1 MRHPSIVHRSPSTFL
16 SPGRCDFTKQQ
27 QAAKMTMYASDQ
39 NAFFNSSISGFRG
52 YDQDFDMEE
61 DNFTDAL
68 EHQTQCDM
76 NEQDFNTK
84 LPDTK
89 ATSEAYTP
97 TTTTFAQDPPMFGE
111 SILKTKPLT
120 HPKHYNPLAEPEETI
135 RVNKYSA
142 SDKHTAAYHSI
153 FKTSPNSFQDQSQS
167 QHNSGC
173 SGSRGASTP
182 PATPRPRDISATDPE
197 PELGFEPKPEGTARV
212 WLGPDDLR
220 DVAKPFLR
228 EKRWHEKVAHLHPSI
243 PLASHRYWIG
253 VLNPDQKPKY
263 ASKETHF
270 TWMKGNRLTTVETV
284 RKIYAATTMHEGV
297 FIMGGERPEDGDR
310 MEELDLFND
319 KVVLFK
325 IVEEGTPEAKGR
337 LITEGLVAKEMEV
350 IELDD

>member
-1 MRHPSIVHRSPSTFL
+1 MTLSARTVICRSHAWLILSWMSSSSRFKCKACETSQYSTLLKTFDSSCSMHHPSIVHRSPSTFL

-27 QAAKMTMYASDQ
+27 QTAKMTTYASDQ

-142 SDKHTAAYHSI
+142 SDKHTVAYHSI

-212 WLGPDDLR
+212 WLGPNDLR

-228 EKRWHEKVAHLHPSI
+228 EKRWHEKVAHLHLRSPSLPTDTGSACSTRI
-243 PLASHRYWIG
+243 RS
-253 VLNPDQKPKY
+253 LNTP
-263 ASKETHF
+263 A
-270 TWMKGNRLTTVETV
+270 
-284 RKIYAATTMHEGV
+284 RKRTSRG
-297 FIMGGERPEDGDR
+297 
-310 MEELDLFND
+310 
-319 KVVLFK
+319 
-325 IVEEGTPEAKGR
+325 
-337 LITEGLVAKEMEV
+337 
-350 IELDD
+350 